1 VAQTE
6 RSGLLYVPVTIT
18 LEGSDEAPIVMVL
31 DANTRCRVD
40 LTPAQARAIAADLNQ
55 MAADTE

>member
-1 VAQTE
+1 VLSAQ
-6 RSGLLYVPVTIT
+6 LN
-18 LEGSDEAPIVMVL
+18 
-31 DANTRCRVD
+31 ANTRCRVD